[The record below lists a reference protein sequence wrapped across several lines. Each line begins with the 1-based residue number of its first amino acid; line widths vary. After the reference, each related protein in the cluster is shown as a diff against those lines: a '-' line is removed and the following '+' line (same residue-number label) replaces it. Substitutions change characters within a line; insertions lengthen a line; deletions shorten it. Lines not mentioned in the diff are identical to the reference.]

1 MSRAEL
7 KREIKRYRDE
17 GILATSETTK
27 QVVEFIRKP
36 PLSKTALVAYDR
48 MFDGAVASIPAEFQE
63 MLGLKGKSLKI
74 AGPITRGLLTSLRM
88 ALGPSSPMEDAA
100 IARLI
105 RIGELPQDY
114 SAS

>member
-7 KREIKRYRDE
+7 KQEIKRYRDE

-27 QVVEFIRKP
+27 RVVEFIRKP
-36 PLSKTALVAYDR
+36 PLSKTALLAYDR
-48 MFDGAVASIPAEFQE
+48 MFDGAVASIPTEFQD
-63 MLGLKGKSLKI
+63 MLGLKGKSLSVV
-74 AGPITRGLLTSLRM
+74 GPITRGLLRTMRM

-105 RIGELPQDY
+105 RIGELPKDF
-114 SAS
+114 SPS

>member
-17 GILATSETTK
+17 GILGTSETTK
-27 QVVEFIRKP
+27 RVVEFIRKP
-36 PLSKTALVAYDR
+36 PLSKTALLAYDR

-63 MLGLKGKSLKI
+63 MLGLKGKSLKV
-74 AGPITRGLLTSLRM
+74 AGPITRGILTSLRM
-88 ALGPSSPMEDAA
+88 ALGPASPMEEAA

-105 RIGELPQDY
+105 RIGELPADY
-114 SAS
+114 VAS